1 MPPSLWPSADL
12 QGREVR
18 EQVRVQSCLW
28 GGVCREVLG
37 LQVPCAKSRSAAAKA
52 SIAS

>member
-1 MPPSLWPSADL
+1 
-12 QGREVR
+12 
-18 EQVRVQSCLW
+18 
-28 GGVCREVLG
+28 VCREVLG